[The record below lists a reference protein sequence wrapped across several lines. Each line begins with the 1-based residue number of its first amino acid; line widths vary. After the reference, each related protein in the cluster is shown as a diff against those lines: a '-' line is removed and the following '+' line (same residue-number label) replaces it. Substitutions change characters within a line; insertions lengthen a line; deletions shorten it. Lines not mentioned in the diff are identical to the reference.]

1 MTQSELDKAIGPEMR
16 GAYLFYGEE
25 EYLKCRYREKIRKA
39 LLPDESLAPFNHVI
53 LSDPAAIAS
62 EIRTLP
68 VLADRRLV
76 EVTDLDFS
84 SLGKEALEELVSL
97 LADPGDS
104 ILLFYTRGEE
114 FAAGTAKKP
123 SELAKK
129 LAETVRLVE
138 FPRQTPSR
146 LAAWAARHFAAGG
159 TFAPPEI
166 CHELIERCGTDMNVL
181 AQEIGKLSAFALS
194 HGEKTIRREMLE
206 KVVTA
211 YREAGV
217 FDFVN
222 AVMERDTGRAFAL
235 LADKKSR
242 REKPVEIASAVS
254 RVISELLLV
263 KTLTEAGMSTAA
275 IAAKTKMHEYAVRLR
290 QNSVRKCSLAEL
302 ERAVRL
308 CYETDIRLKSRS
320 VDKYLLLENLILS
333 LGAAG

>member
-1 MTQSELDKAIGPEMR
+1 MPQYIIEIKELRKYYGSGIRGLGILALDGIDLQVPEGSIFGLLGPNGAGKSTVLSILQKEYGAWVIEMDAV
-16 GAYLFYGEE
+16 GKELMEPGTSCFEE
-25 EYLKCRYREKIRKA
+25 ICRAFGKRI
-39 LLPDESLAPFNHVI
+39 LLPEGGL
-53 LSDPAAIAS
+53 
-62 EIRTLP
+62 
-68 VLADRRLV
+68 DR
-76 EVTDLDFS
+76 
-84 SLGKEALEELVSL
+84 
-97 LADPGDS
+97 
-104 ILLFYTRGEE
+104 
-114 FAAGTAKKP
+114 
-123 SELAKK
+123 KK